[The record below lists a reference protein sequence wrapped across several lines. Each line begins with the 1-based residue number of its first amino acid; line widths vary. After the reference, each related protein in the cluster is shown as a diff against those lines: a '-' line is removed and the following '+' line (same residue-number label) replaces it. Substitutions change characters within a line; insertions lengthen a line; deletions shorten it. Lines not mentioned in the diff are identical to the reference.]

1 MLSHLGSPNEPD
13 TEGLS
18 ARAAVPLAVRAAV
31 GPSHTDTIRDVLE
44 TWGLQPGLGSHCGA
58 SFPGTWPSGESTR
71 HRRLWTFLQN
81 LSMARSAWEAVPG
94 PGDQR
99 GHSVVEPP

>member
-44 TWGLQPGLGSHCGA
+44 TWGLQPGLEEH
-58 SFPGTWPSGESTR
+58 PGTS
-71 HRRLWTFLQN
+71 
-81 LSMARSAWEAVPG
+81 
-94 PGDQR
+94 
-99 GHSVVEPP
+99 